1 MAGRNVGVVQ
11 MTMEQV
17 AGAFSSHRFEE
28 ALPQIHDD
36 VAWDLVGGE
45 VLAGKPAVVD
55 VCSSLARDLQDVQ
68 TTFDQF
74 RMVSGPA
81 SVVVDS
87 VARYLS
93 ADGSL
98 SRVASCD
105 IYDFMDGRVVR
116 IRSYNVEL
124 APDTA
129 G

>member
-1 MAGRNVGVVQ
+1 MQ

-17 AGAFSSHRFEE
+17 AWAFSSHRFEE
-28 ALPQIHDD
+28 ALPQVDDD
-36 VAWDLVGGE
+36 VAWELVGGE
-45 VLAGKPAVVD
+45 VLTGKPALVD
-55 VCSSLARDLQDVQ
+55 VCSSLARDLQDVR

-74 RMVSGPA
+74 RVLAA
-81 SVVVDS
+81 SACVVVDS
-87 VARYLS
+87 VARYVS

-105 IYDFMDGRVVR
+105 IYDFVDGRVVR

-124 APDTA
+124 APGSA